1 MHGYTGDEWFH
12 IPKVPQAKAYRACR
26 DVYAEPSEET

>member
-12 IPKVPQAKAYRACR
+12 TPKVPQAKSYRACR
-26 DVYAEPSEET
+26 DVYAEPGEET